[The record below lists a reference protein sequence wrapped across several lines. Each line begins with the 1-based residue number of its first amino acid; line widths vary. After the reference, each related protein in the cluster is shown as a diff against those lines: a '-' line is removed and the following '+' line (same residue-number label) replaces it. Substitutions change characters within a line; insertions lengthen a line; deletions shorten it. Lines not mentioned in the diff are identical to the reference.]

1 MLAVISR
8 FQALSP
14 EERANFKLGRRLGIY
29 NRLDDLNDARCRE
42 EVKRAMD
49 RLGQKGDGVS
59 DELIFS
65 LMERYI

>member
-29 NRLDDLNDARCRE
+29 GRLDDLNDARRHE

-49 RLGQKGDGVS
+49 RLGQDGNGADDKV
-59 DELIFS
+59 IFS
-65 LMERYI
+65 LMERFI